1 MILASGQG
9 GIRWNESFLHAF
21 FLFHPSILK
30 PDLDLGF
37 IELKSAGNFNSS
49 GSGQVLVEVELLLQL
64 GQLLGGEVGSPCVV
78 DAPRTRLAIAVRIGL
93 RN

>member
-30 PDLDLGF
+30 PDLDLGI
-37 IELKSAGNFNSS
+37 IELKSEPSS
-49 GSGQVLVEVELLLQL
+49 GSGQVLVEVELILQL
-64 GQLLGGEVGSPCVV
+64 GQLLQFPFQ
-78 DAPRTRLAIAVRIGL
+78 I
-93 RN
+93 